1 MNIQSNLS
9 MDKPAFLAWIEAKE
23 ERCELAGGRVV
34 MMPRPTRAH
43 ALIKA
48 NLAVTALRSRLERSQ
63 WEVIMTFGLDA
74 GPDTFRY
81 PDVMVDRAGGN
92 NKDFAATAPVLLAEV
107 LSPENAEI
115 DLGDKVAE
123 YLELPSLLAYIV
135 LSQNEPKA

>member
-1 MNIQSNLS
+1 MNIQPNLR
-9 MDKPAFLAWIEAKE
+9 MDKTAFLAWIEAKE

-34 MMPRPTRAH
+34 MMPPSTRAL

-81 PDVMVDRAGGN
+81 PDVVVDR
-92 NKDFAATAPVLLAEV
+92 LARGEQQG
-107 LSPENAEI
+107 LCGHSARSPCRSA
-115 DLGDKVAE
+115 V
-123 YLELPSLLAYIV
+123 P
-135 LSQNEPKA
+135 